1 MNQNT
6 NTKQNITQPK
16 SFKNW
21 EKWERFRESKMEK
34 MRQHKH
40 NVERRLR
47 GDNIGDWTYWS
58 QRRDKLKRF
67 PKQEAL
73 DPSWYTDNIYA
84 NQSLDL
90 DDEVPDYIKYDR
102 IFLHNN
108 NHHHH
113 HQQHD
118 DPLYD
123 DEDAFSVHHHHHHNK
138 PKSPG
143 REYKYPKSRSCCFG
157 GGYEP
162 TMRPPIQTMP
172 KSSSFSTARANG
184 NYAKM
189 REIRNDPHHHCS
201 KYVRDRDRM
210 YRRCSV
216 DSERDNDFLYSRNRD
231 GHKSA
236 KTVSHHRHSDEYHPR
251 CKKTANDDAQCRSSK
266 TEYIRNEW
274 YTKYSKNSTKR
285 NSDKNGNLSFD
296 DDVTYPQ
303 RRDSSVCNDDYLLEN
318 LDTFDS
324 YDDNYFESNHHR
336 SSFDNEMDQ
345 FSIDD
350 QAHSMLDDKFD
361 NDFMDE
367 LTYRQPPPIIRNKSM
382 LEVKPPCRFDDTSS
396 DSTSYDLDDF
406 NFDFEKYWEEL
417 DKTSLDIDLQ
427 NNNQNLSSNVT
438 TKIKNVNVGRYNNGT
453 LIDDSRMNDP
463 YLIHSINKNNQID
476 DLMMSANQPLNGFI
490 GNDFNS
496 PFSNAVSGSPIRRL
510 GHRVH
515 PESSIFNNFAHDT
528 GVTSQQNQLNNNNN
542 NNNNSA
548 LSLINNI
555 FSIYKPKKYSP
566 LNCHSQQVGVKPVQ
580 CKKMNVPST
589 IRPLGA
595 PQNDFMTSL
604 KRPLLVTPSP
614 CVEQPRFKIIPE
626 KTGLKISPLY
636 RFDFDNGAK
645 LQLKSTARPLLFPH

>member
-1 MNQNT
+1 
-6 NTKQNITQPK
+6 
-16 SFKNW
+16 
-21 EKWERFRESKMEK
+21 MEK

-90 DDEVPDYIKYDR
+90 DDDVPDYIKYDR
-102 IFLHNN
+102 IFPHNN
-108 NHHHH
+108 HR
-113 HQQHD
+113 QHD
-118 DPLYD
+118 DQLYD
-123 DEDAFSVHHHHHHNK
+123 DEDVFSVHHK

-162 TMRPPIQTMP
+162 TMRPPIHTMP
-172 KSSSFSTARANG
+172 KSSSFSTARANA
-184 NYAKM
+184 NFAKS
-189 REIRNDPHHHCS
+189 IRDPHHHCS
-201 KYVRDRDRM
+201 KYRDR
-210 YRRCSV
+210 YRSD
-216 DSERDNDFLYSRNRD
+216 DSERDNEFLYSRVNRD

-236 KTVSHHRHSDEYHPR
+236 KGVGHHHLDEYPQR
-251 CKKTANDDAQCRSSK
+251 CKKNAPSDDVTGRHK
-266 TEYIRNEW
+266 TDYIRNEW
-274 YTKYSKNSTKR
+274 YCKYNKNSTKR

-296 DDVTYPQ
+296 DDVTP
-303 RRDSSVCNDDYLLEN
+303 RRDSSICNDDYLLEN

-324 YDDNYFESNHHR
+324 YDDNYFETTNHR

-350 QAHSMLDDKFD
+350 PAHTMLDDKFD
-361 NDFMDE
+361 NDFMDDF
-367 LTYRQPPPIIRNKSM
+367 TYRQPIRNKSM

-396 DSTSYDLDDF
+396 DSTDVDLDDF

-427 NNNQNLSSNVT
+427 NNNHNLASNAIAKV
-438 TKIKNVNVGRYNNGT
+438 KNVNVGRYNNGT
-453 LIDDSRMNDP
+453 LMDEDISRTNDR
-463 YLIHSINKNNQID
+463 YLMHSINKNNHID
-476 DLMMSANQPLNGFI
+476 DLMMSGHRPHNDFHPPLNTVTG
-490 GNDFNS
+490 
-496 PFSNAVSGSPIRRL
+496 GSPLRRL
-510 GHRVH
+510 GHRIH
-515 PESSIFNNFAHDT
+515 PEQRSFFNNFTHDT
-528 GVTSQQNQLNNNNN
+528 GIASQQNQL

-566 LNCHSQQVGVKPVQ
+566 LNCHSQQIGVKPMQ
-580 CKKMNVPST
+580 CKKMNVPSGCT

-636 RFDFDNGAK
+636 RFDFDNGGK
-645 LQLKSTARPLLFPH
+645 FKLKSTARPLLFPH

>member
-1 MNQNT
+1 
-6 NTKQNITQPK
+6 
-16 SFKNW
+16 
-21 EKWERFRESKMEK
+21 
-34 MRQHKH
+34 MRQHKN

-84 NQSLDL
+84 NDSLDL
-90 DDEVPDYIKYDR
+90 DDHVPDYIKYDR
-102 IFLHNN
+102 IFMHS
-108 NHHHH
+108 NH
-113 HQQHD
+113 QHD

-123 DEDAFSVHHHHHHNK
+123 DDDVYSVHHKN
-138 PKSPG
+138 KSPS

-157 GGYEP
+157 GGET
-162 TMRPPIQTMP
+162 TMRPSIAPMP
-172 KSSSFSTARANG
+172 KSSSFSTARANA
-184 NYAKM
+184 NFAKY
-189 REIRNDPHHHCS
+189 RDVRNDHHCN
-201 KYVRDRDRM
+201 KYRER
-210 YRRCSV
+210 YRRCSE
-216 DSERDNDFLYSRNRD
+216 DSERDNEFLYSRNRD

-236 KTVSHHRHSDEYHPR
+236 KSVAHHHLDEYHPR
-251 CKKTANDDAQCRSSK
+251 RKKNSNDEAQGRNK

-274 YTKYSKNSTKR
+274 YCKYNKNSTKR
-285 NSDKNGNLSFD
+285 ISDKNGNLSFD
-296 DDVTYPQ
+296 DDVTYPI
-303 RRDSSVCNDDYLLEN
+303 RRDSSICNDDYLLEN
-318 LDTFDS
+318 LETFDS
-324 YDDNYFESNHHR
+324 YDDNYFQTNNHR

-350 QAHSMLDDKFD
+350 PAHTMLDDKFD

-367 LTYRQPPPIIRNKSM
+367 FTYRQPIRNKSM
-382 LEVKPPCRFDDTSS
+382 IEVKPPCRFDDTTDS
-396 DSTSYDLDDF
+396 DSTDVDLDDF

-427 NNNQNLSSNVT
+427 NNNHNLVSNVT
-438 TKIKNVNVGRYNNGT
+438 TKVKNVNVNRYNNGT
-453 LIDDSRMNDP
+453 LMDDNLSN
-463 YLIHSINKNNQID
+463 I
-476 DLMMSANQPLNGFI
+476 DLMLSQPHNGMI
-490 GNDFNS
+490 GEEFHTSFTDT
-496 PFSNAVSGSPIRRL
+496 VSGSPLHRL
-510 GHRVH
+510 GHRIH
-515 PESSIFNNFAHDT
+515 PERSFFNNFTHDT
-528 GVTSQQNQLNNNNN
+528 GVASQQNQL
-542 NNNNSA
+542 NNNSA

-555 FSIYKPKKYSP
+555 FSIYKPKKYSA
-566 LNCHSQQVGVKPVQ
+566 LNCHNQQIGVKPVQ

-636 RFDFDNGAK
+636 RFDYDNGGK
-645 LQLKSTARPLLFPH
+645 FKLKSTARPLLFPH

>member
-1 MNQNT
+1 
-6 NTKQNITQPK
+6 
-16 SFKNW
+16 
-21 EKWERFRESKMEK
+21 

-90 DDEVPDYIKYDR
+90 DDDVPDYIKYDR
-102 IFLHNN
+102 IFPHNN
-108 NHHHH
+108 HR
-113 HQQHD
+113 QHD
-118 DPLYD
+118 DQLYD
-123 DEDAFSVHHHHHHNK
+123 DEDVFSVHHK

-162 TMRPPIQTMP
+162 TMRPPIHTMP
-172 KSSSFSTARANG
+172 KSSSFSTARANA
-184 NYAKM
+184 NFAKS
-189 REIRNDPHHHCS
+189 IRDPHHHCS
-201 KYVRDRDRM
+201 KYRDR
-210 YRRCSV
+210 YRSD
-216 DSERDNDFLYSRNRD
+216 DSERDNEFLYSRVNRD

-236 KTVSHHRHSDEYHPR
+236 KGVGHHHLDEYPQR
-251 CKKTANDDAQCRSSK
+251 CKKNAPSDDVTGRHK
-266 TEYIRNEW
+266 TDYIRNEW
-274 YTKYSKNSTKR
+274 YCKYNKNSTKR

-296 DDVTYPQ
+296 DDVTP
-303 RRDSSVCNDDYLLEN
+303 RRDSSICNDDYLLEN

-324 YDDNYFESNHHR
+324 YDDNYFETTNHR

-350 QAHSMLDDKFD
+350 PAHTMLDDKFD
-361 NDFMDE
+361 NDFMDDF
-367 LTYRQPPPIIRNKSM
+367 TYRQPIRNKSM

-396 DSTSYDLDDF
+396 DSTDVDLDDF

-427 NNNQNLSSNVT
+427 NNNHNLASNAIAKV
-438 TKIKNVNVGRYNNGT
+438 KNVNVGRYNNGT
-453 LIDDSRMNDP
+453 LMDEDISRTNDR
-463 YLIHSINKNNQID
+463 YLMHSINKNNHID
-476 DLMMSANQPLNGFI
+476 DLMMSGHRPHNDFHPPLNTVTG
-490 GNDFNS
+490 
-496 PFSNAVSGSPIRRL
+496 GSPLRRL
-510 GHRVH
+510 GHRIH
-515 PESSIFNNFAHDT
+515 PEQRSFFNNFTHDT
-528 GVTSQQNQLNNNNN
+528 GIASQQNQL

-566 LNCHSQQVGVKPVQ
+566 LNCHSQQIGVKPMQ
-580 CKKMNVPST
+580 CKKMNVPSGCT

-636 RFDFDNGAK
+636 RFDFDNGGK
-645 LQLKSTARPLLFPH
+645 FKLKSTARPLLFPH

>member
-1 MNQNT
+1 
-6 NTKQNITQPK
+6 
-16 SFKNW
+16 
-21 EKWERFRESKMEK
+21 
-34 MRQHKH
+34 MRQHKN

-73 DPSWYTDNIYA
+73 DPSWYTDNIYT

-90 DDEVPDYIKYDR
+90 DDDVPDYIKYDR
-102 IFLHNN
+102 IFLHNSN
-108 NHHHH
+108 R
-113 HQQHD
+113 QHD
-118 DPLYD
+118 DSMYD
-123 DEDAFSVHHHHHHNK
+123 DAFTSVHHK

-162 TMRPPIQTMP
+162 TMRPPIQTIP
-172 KSSSFSTARANG
+172 KSNSFSTARANA

-189 REIRNDPHHHCS
+189 RDIRHDSHHHCS
-201 KYVRDRDRM
+201 KYRER
-210 YRRCSV
+210 YHRRCSV
-216 DSERDNDFLYSRNRD
+216 DSECDNDCLYARNRD
-231 GHKSA
+231 GYKSA
-236 KTVSHHRHSDEYHPR
+236 KAVGHHHHSHRHHFDETSHSR
-251 CKKTANDDAQCRSSK
+251 CNKNSNDEAHGRNRTD
-266 TEYIRNEW
+266 YIRNEW
-274 YTKYSKNSTKR
+274 YCKYGKNATKR

-296 DDVTYPQ
+296 DDAPMMYPS
-303 RRDSSVCNDDYLLEN
+303 RRDSSICNDDFLLEN

-324 YDDNYFESNHHR
+324 YDDNNYFETNNHR
-336 SSFDNEMDQ
+336 GSFDNEMDQ

-350 QAHSMLDDKFD
+350 PAHTMLDDDKFD

-367 LTYRQPPPIIRNKSM
+367 YRQPIRNKSM

-396 DSTSYDLDDF
+396 DSTTDVELDDF

-427 NNNQNLSSNVT
+427 NNNLASNIT
-438 TKIKNVNVGRYNNGT
+438 SKIKNVNVGRYNNGS
-453 LIDDSRMNDP
+453 LMDDNLSRTNDP
-463 YLIHSINKNNQID
+463 YLMQSHGPQ
-476 DLMMSANQPLNGFI
+476 NGFI
-490 GNDFNS
+490 GNGIHQPFGNGVTGS
-496 PFSNAVSGSPIRRL
+496 PFRRI

-515 PESSIFNNFAHDT
+515 PERSIFNNFGHDT
-528 GVTSQQNQLNNNNN
+528 GIVSQQNQL
-542 NNNNSA
+542 NNNSA

-566 LNCHSQQVGVKPVQ
+566 LNCHSQQIGVKPVQ

-604 KRPLLVTPSP
+604 KRPLLVTPTP

-636 RFDFDNGAK
+636 RFDFDDSPK
-645 LQLKSTARPLLFPH
+645 VQLKSTARPLLFPH

>member
-1 MNQNT
+1 
-6 NTKQNITQPK
+6 
-16 SFKNW
+16 
-21 EKWERFRESKMEK
+21 
-34 MRQHKH
+34 MRQHKN

-90 DDEVPDYIKYDR
+90 DDDVPDYIKYDR

-108 NHHHH
+108 H
-113 HQQHD
+113 QHD
-118 DPLYD
+118 DQLYD
-123 DEDAFSVHHHHHHNK
+123 DEDVFSVHHK

-172 KSSSFSTARANG
+172 KSSSFSTARTNANF
-184 NYAKM
+184 AKI
-189 REIRNDPHHHCS
+189 RDVRNDPHHHCS
-201 KYVRDRDRM
+201 KYRER
-210 YRRCSV
+210 YRRCSE
-216 DSERDNDFLYSRNRD
+216 DSERDNDFMCSRNRD

-236 KTVSHHRHSDEYHPR
+236 KSVGIHQLDEYHQR
-251 CKKTANDDAQCRSSK
+251 CKKNANDEAQGRNK

-274 YTKYSKNSTKR
+274 YSKYSKNSTKR

-296 DDVTYPQ
+296 DDVAYPQ
-303 RRDSSVCNDDYLLEN
+303 RRDSSICNDDYLLEN

-324 YDDNYFESNHHR
+324 YDDNYFETNNHR

-350 QAHSMLDDKFD
+350 PAHTMLDDKFD

-367 LTYRQPPPIIRNKSM
+367 FTYRQPIRNKSM

-396 DSTSYDLDDF
+396 DSTDVDLDDF

-427 NNNQNLSSNVT
+427 NNNHNLASNVI
-438 TKIKNVNVGRYNNGT
+438 TKVKNVNVSRYNNGT
-453 LIDDSRMNDP
+453 LMDDDISRTNDR
-463 YLIHSINKNNQID
+463 YLMHSINKNNHMD
-476 DLMMSANQPLNGFI
+476 DLMMSNHRPHNGLI
-490 GNDFNS
+490 GNDFHPPLN
-496 PFSNAVSGSPIRRL
+496 PVTGSPLHRL
-510 GHRVH
+510 GHRIH
-515 PESSIFNNFAHDT
+515 PERSFFNNFTHDT
-528 GVTSQQNQLNNNNN
+528 GIASQQNQL
-542 NNNNSA
+542 NNNSA

-636 RFDFDNGAK
+636 RFDFDNGGK
-645 LQLKSTARPLLFPH
+645 FKLKSTARPLLFPH

>member
-1 MNQNT
+1 MERDRDKSRNCSKIIKNDL
-6 NTKQNITQPK
+6 NHNSSKNISQTK

-34 MRQHKH
+34 MRQHKN

-73 DPSWYTDNIYA
+73 DPSWYTENIYG

-90 DDEVPDYIKYDR
+90 DDDVPDYIKYDR
-102 IFLHNN
+102 IFSHNN
-108 NHHHH
+108 
-113 HQQHD
+113 HD

-123 DEDAFSVHHHHHHNK
+123 DEDVFSVHHK

-162 TMRPPIQTMP
+162 TMRPPTQTMP
-172 KSSSFSTARANG
+172 KSSSFSAARANA
-184 NYAKM
+184 NFAKS
-189 REIRNDPHHHCS
+189 RDARNDQRHHCN
-201 KYVRDRDRM
+201 KYRER
-210 YRRCSV
+210 YRRCSE
-216 DSERDNDFLYSRNRD
+216 DSERDHEFLYSRNRE

-236 KTVSHHRHSDEYHPR
+236 KTVGHHQLDEYHPR
-251 CKKTANDDAQCRSSK
+251 CKKNSNDEALGRNK
-266 TEYIRNEW
+266 TDYIRNEW
-274 YTKYSKNSTKR
+274 YCKYSKNSTKR

-296 DDVTYPQ
+296 DDVAYPQ
-303 RRDSSVCNDDYLLEN
+303 RRRRDSSICNDDYLLEN

-324 YDDNYFESNHHR
+324 YDDNNFYETNNHR

-350 QAHSMLDDKFD
+350 PAHTMLDDKFD

-367 LTYRQPPPIIRNKSM
+367 FTYRQPIRNKSM

-396 DSTSYDLDDF
+396 DSTTDVDLDDF

-427 NNNQNLSSNVT
+427 NNNHNLASNIT
-438 TKIKNVNVGRYNNGT
+438 TKVKNVNVSRYNNGT
-453 LIDDSRMNDP
+453 LMDDEISRTNDQ
-463 YLIHSINKNNQID
+463 Y
-476 DLMMSANQPLNGFI
+476 LMMSSQRPHNGLI
-490 GNDFNS
+490 GSDFHP
-496 PFSNAVSGSPIRRL
+496 PFSNTVSGSPLRRL
-510 GHRVH
+510 GHRIH
-515 PESSIFNNFAHDT
+515 PEHSFFNNFTHDT
-528 GVTSQQNQLNNNNN
+528 GIASQQNQL
-542 NNNNSA
+542 NNNSA

-566 LNCHSQQVGVKPVQ
+566 LNCHSQQIGVKPIQ

-604 KRPLLVTPSP
+604 KRPLMVTPSP

-636 RFDFDNGAK
+636 RFDFDNGGK
-645 LQLKSTARPLLFPH
+645 FKLKSTARPLLFPH